1 MNLSSPILKTGIV
14 LALLP
19 ITFAVAGDRRLEIP
33 LGLDSFL
40 PVPEAN
46 PLTPEKAAMGRELFS
61 DQRLSRDQTLSCATC
76 HEPGRAFADGKPIAE
91 GVSGRHG
98 QRRVPSIVNRG
109 YGKSFFWD
117 GRIAT
122 LEEQVLQPIIS
133 PTEMDMTIEEA
144 LARLRADALYS
155 KLTREGLARAL
166 ASYVRTILAGGSP
179 YDRYIAGDREALPE
193 QARIGLQIFRRKG
206 NCGSCH
212 LGPNLT
218 DEQYHNTGVA
228 WRQGRFADTGRFMVT
243 TREQDRGA
251 FKTPTLRQVAAR
263 APYMHDGSIATL
275 EEVVEYYD
283 RGGNRNPNLDS
294 ELQPLGVSG
303 DEKQALVA
311 FLRSLSGVVKEGM

>member
-1 MNLSSPILKTGIV
+1 MNLTRIV
-14 LALLP
+14 FALLL
-19 ITFAVAGDRRLEIP
+19 IAFAVAGDKRLEIP

-46 PLTPEKAAMGRELFS
+46 SLTPEKAAMGRDLFS
-61 DQRLSRDQTLSCATC
+61 DRRLSRDQTISCATC
-76 HEPGRAFADGKPIAE
+76 HDPKRAFTDGKPVAE
-91 GVSGRHG
+91 GMSGRRG
-98 QRRVPSIVNRG
+98 QRRVPAIVNRG

-133 PTEMDMTIEEA
+133 PTEMDMTVEEA
-144 LARLRADALYS
+144 LARLHGDGRYS
-155 KLTREGLARAL
+155 ALTREGLAQAL

-179 YDRYIAGDREALPE
+179 YDRYIAGDRDALPE
-193 QARIGLQIFRRKG
+193 QARMGLQIFRRKG

-218 DEQYHNTGVA
+218 DERYHNTGVA
-228 WRQGRFADTGRFMVT
+228 WRQERFADTGRFIVT
-243 TREQDRGA
+243 KRDQDRGA

-294 ELQPLGVSG
+294 ELQPLGLTVE
-303 DEKQALVA
+303 EKQALAA
-311 FLRSLSGVVKEGM
+311 FLRSLSGVVQEGM